1 MAGEAKRALLLSG
14 SIGMGHDVMAE
25 ACQLSLTNRGWS
37 TELMDGLRLMGD
49 SQRGL
54 GERVFR
60 GMLAVPGFYDAFH
73 FGQLRQQG
81 VLARAAD
88 RAAARFAVPALRTE
102 LQERPVEFLVSV
114 FATAAGAVERLK
126 PEFPGLKTATFCT
139 DAVPHALWVHESTD
153 LYLITSETGRCF
165 IWRFHPGANVH
176 VVPPPVR
183 PQFYAAP
190 WQDDARQEFEV
201 PLDAPCVLL
210 MSSSWGIGPLVEL
223 AEGLAR
229 SGIYTLA
236 VAGRNASLEA
246 ALRQLHER
254 EKCVIPFGF
263 TDRIP
268 DLMAASDLVITSAGD
283 TCSEARVIG
292 RHLLL
297 LDVVPGHGRENLQ
310 HELEKGD
317 ADVAPSTP
325 DGLRRSV
332 LASLERV
339 AKPTRRVAH
348 TAEAWEGA
356 FDEALASIG
365 LS

>member
-1 MAGEAKRALLLSG
+1 MAGDTKRALLLSG

-25 ACQLSLTNRGWS
+25 ACRLSLDARGWS

-60 GMLAVPGFYDAFH
+60 IMLGIPGVYDAFH

-81 VLARAAD
+81 VLARGAD
-88 RAAARFAVPALRTE
+88 RVAARLAVPALRTE
-102 LQERPVEFLVSV
+102 LQDRPVEFLVSV
-114 FATAAGAVERLK
+114 FATAAGAASRLK
-126 PEFPGLKTATFCT
+126 PEFPSMRTATFCT
-139 DAVPHALWVHESTD
+139 DAVPHALWVHENTD
-153 LYLITSETGRCF
+153 LYLVTSETGRRF
-165 IWRFHPGANVH
+165 IWRFHPGAEVR

-183 PQFYAAP
+183 PQFYDAP
-190 WQDDARQEFEV
+190 TQADARQEFGV

-223 AEGLAR
+223 AEALAR
-229 SGIYTLA
+229 AGIYTLA
-236 VAGRNASLEA
+236 VAGRNPTLET
-246 ALRQLHER
+246 ALRAVHER
-254 EKCVIPFGF
+254 EKHVIPFGF

-268 DLMAASDLVITSAGD
+268 DLMAASDLVITSSGD

-332 LASLERV
+332 LAALERV
-339 AKPTRRVAH
+339 TKPTQRVAQ
-348 TAEAWEGA
+348 TAQGWETA
-356 FDEALASIG
+356 FDEALAAIG
-365 LS
+365 LA